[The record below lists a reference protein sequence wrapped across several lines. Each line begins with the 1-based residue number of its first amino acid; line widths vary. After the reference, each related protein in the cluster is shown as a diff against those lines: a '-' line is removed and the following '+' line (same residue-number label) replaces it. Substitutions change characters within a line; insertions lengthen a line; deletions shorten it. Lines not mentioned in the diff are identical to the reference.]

1 MRKGDLNKLLKKGDD
16 EIIRIEDK
24 QEELVAQFVFDM
36 YKIEKGDKLIIG
48 GFTSLVVGFETEGKE
63 YGIKIRYK
71 RIRHTGNLD
80 NVVYTTPIKFKI
92 ENLGKYNGR
101 Y

>member
-1 MRKGDLNKLLKKGDD
+1 MRKGDLNKLLKKGDEAIERIREQQ
-16 EIIRIEDK
+16 EI
-24 QEELVAQFVFDM
+24 LVAAFAYEL

-48 GFTSLVVGFETEGKE
+48 GYTSLVVGFETEGKE

-71 RIRHTGNLD
+71 RIRYTGNLD